1 MGREQMRNLETFKVG
16 ANEVNEFEY
25 QQHQGELTEQ
35 LEHHGDQQ
43 NQDTPP
49 ITEAERVEQIMAD
62 AHEKVEER
70 KRRGTS
76 SYGKKRP
83 AAKKQAAKKATEKLA
98 AKTSTRKAATK
109 KVAKKSAPKKVA
121 AKRPA
126 AKKSGA
132 KKSAKSAA
140 TKTATNKS
148 ASRKSAAKKS
158 AARKSRKMA
167 ATRR

>member
-1 MGREQMRNLETFKVG
+1 VGREQMRNLETFKVG

-49 ITEAERVEQIMAD
+49 LTEAERVEQIMAD

-83 AAKKQAAKKATEKLA
+83 AAKKPAAKKATKSV
-98 AKTSTRKAATK
+98 AKKSTRKAATK
-109 KVAKKSAPKKVA
+109 KVAKKSSPKKA
-121 AKRPA
+121 AARKSA
-126 AKKSGA
+126 AKKSGT
-132 KKSAKSAA
+132 KKSASKKSA
-140 TKTATNKS
+140 TKKS
-148 ASRKSAAKKS
+148 ASRSAAKKS

>member
-1 MGREQMRNLETFKVG
+1 VGREQMRNLETFKVG

-49 ITEAERVEQIMAD
+49 LTEAERVEQIMAD

-83 AAKKQAAKKATEKLA
+83 AAKKPAAKKATKSA
-98 AKTSTRKAATK
+98 AKKSTRKAATK
-109 KVAKKSAPKKVA
+109 KVAKKSSPKKA
-121 AKRPA
+121 AARKSA
-126 AKKSGA
+126 AKKSGTKKLA
-132 KKSAKSAA
+132 SKKSA
-140 TKTATNKS
+140 TKKS
-148 ASRKSAAKKS
+148 ASRSAAKKS

>member
-49 ITEAERVEQIMAD
+49 LTEAERVEQIMAD

-83 AAKKQAAKKATEKLA
+83 AAKKPAAKKATKKSA
-98 AKTSTRKAATK
+98 AKKSTRKAATK
-109 KVAKKSAPKKVA
+109 KVAKKSAPKKA
-121 AKRPA
+121 AASKSA
-126 AKKSGA
+126 AKKSGTRKSA
-132 KKSAKSAA
+132 SKKSA
-140 TKTATNKS
+140 TKKS
-148 ASRKSAAKKS
+148 ASRKSVAKKS

>member
-1 MGREQMRNLETFKVG
+1 MRNLETFKVG

-49 ITEAERVEQIMAD
+49 LTEAERVEQIMAD

-83 AAKKQAAKKATEKLA
+83 AAKKPAAKKATKSV
-98 AKTSTRKAATK
+98 AKKSTRKAATK
-109 KVAKKSAPKKVA
+109 KVAKKSSPKKA
-121 AKRPA
+121 AARKSA
-126 AKKSGA
+126 AKKSGTKKLA
-132 KKSAKSAA
+132 SKKSA
-140 TKTATNKS
+140 TKKS
-148 ASRKSAAKKS
+148 ASRSAAKKS

>member
-1 MGREQMRNLETFKVG
+1 MGRDQMRNLETFKVG

-43 NQDTPP
+43 NQDTPQ
-49 ITEAERVEQIMAD
+49 ITEAERVEQIMAE

-83 AAKKQAAKKATEKLA
+83 AAKKQAAKKVTKKLA
-98 AKTSTRKAATK
+98 AKKSSRKATTK
-109 KVAKKSAPKKVA
+109 AAKKSTPKKPA
-121 AKRPA
+121 ARKSA
-126 AKKSGA
+126 AKKSGT
-132 KKSAKSAA
+132 KKSAAKKTG
-140 TKTATNKS
+140 TKKS

-158 AARKSRKMA
+158 AARKSRKMV

>member
-1 MGREQMRNLETFKVG
+1 MRNLETFKVG

-49 ITEAERVEQIMAD
+49 LTEAERVEQIMAD

-83 AAKKQAAKKATEKLA
+83 AAKKPAAKKATKSV
-98 AKTSTRKAATK
+98 AKKSTRKAATK
-109 KVAKKSAPKKVA
+109 KVAKKSSPKKA
-121 AKRPA
+121 AARKSA
-126 AKKSGA
+126 AKKSGT
-132 KKSAKSAA
+132 KKSASKKSA
-140 TKTATNKS
+140 TKKS
-148 ASRKSAAKKS
+148 ASRSAAKKS

>member
-1 MGREQMRNLETFKVG
+1 VGREQMRNLETFKVG

-49 ITEAERVEQIMAD
+49 LTDAERVEQIMAD

-76 SYGKKRP
+76 SYGKKRT
-83 AAKKQAAKKATEKLA
+83 AAKKPAAKKATKKSA
-98 AKTSTRKAATK
+98 AKKSTRKAARK
-109 KVAKKSAPKKVA
+109 MVAKKSAPKKAA
-121 AKRPA
+121 AKKSA
-126 AKKSGA
+126 AKKSGT
-132 KKSAKSAA
+132 KKSA
-140 TKTATNKS
+140 TKKTGTKKS
-148 ASRKSAAKKS
+148 ASRKSVAKKS

>member
-1 MGREQMRNLETFKVG
+1 MRNLETFKVG

-49 ITEAERVEQIMAD
+49 LTEAERVEQIMAD

-83 AAKKQAAKKATEKLA
+83 AAKKPAAKKATKSA
-98 AKTSTRKAATK
+98 AKKSTRKAATK
-109 KVAKKSAPKKVA
+109 KVAKKSSPKKA
-121 AKRPA
+121 AARKSA
-126 AKKSGA
+126 AKKSGT
-132 KKSAKSAA
+132 KKSASKKSA
-140 TKTATNKS
+140 TKKS
-148 ASRKSAAKKS
+148 ASRSAAKKS

>member
-49 ITEAERVEQIMAD
+49 LTEAERVEQIMAD

-83 AAKKQAAKKATEKLA
+83 AAKKPAAKKATKKSA
-98 AKTSTRKAATK
+98 AKKSTRKAATK
-109 KVAKKSAPKKVA
+109 KVAKKSAPKKA
-121 AKRPA
+121 AARKSA
-126 AKKSGA
+126 AKKSGTRNSA
-132 KKSAKSAA
+132 SKKSA
-140 TKTATNKS
+140 TKKS
-148 ASRKSAAKKS
+148 ASRKSVAKKS

>member
-49 ITEAERVEQIMAD
+49 LTEAERVEQIMAD

-70 KRRGTS
+70 KRRGIS

-83 AAKKQAAKKATEKLA
+83 AAKKPAAKKATKKSA
-98 AKTSTRKAATK
+98 AKKSTRKSATK
-109 KVAKKSAPKKVA
+109 KVAKKSAPRKA
-121 AKRPA
+121 AARKSA
-126 AKKSGA
+126 AKKSGT
-132 KKSAKSAA
+132 KKSAAKKAG
-140 TKTATNKS
+140 TKKS

>member
-49 ITEAERVEQIMAD
+49 LTEAERVEQIMAD

-83 AAKKQAAKKATEKLA
+83 AAKKPAAKKATKSA
-98 AKTSTRKAATK
+98 AKKSTRQAATK
-109 KVAKKSAPKKVA
+109 KVAKKSSPKKA
-121 AKRPA
+121 AA
-126 AKKSGA
+126 
-132 KKSAKSAA
+132 
-140 TKTATNKS
+140 
-148 ASRKSAAKKS
+148 RKSAAKKS
-158 AARKSRKMA
+158 GTKKSASKKKCD
-167 ATRR
+167 